1 MRSNEL
7 FTRNAFYGSGI
18 YEIPII
24 EKQEI
29 KLNHIELI
37 SFSIFKI
44 ALHFLFVNIFLLF
57 FDKF

>member
-37 SFSIFKI
+37 SFSDTRINDSESNKKRVYISF
-44 ALHFLFVNIFLLF
+44 
-57 FDKF
+57 